1 MPDGVTI
8 PGGPSFAGNPQP
20 PDVPCDPV
28 GDAWRGPPGPAGPA
42 GAGSVVSVATTGAG
56 ISGGPITTSGTLQVA
71 WNGPAVSALGTGLSA
86 AGGTLVV
93 TGVPATGSA
102 GGDLAGTYPNP
113 TLVTTGVSAATYGD
127 ATHIPTFTVD
137 AKGRITTASSVA
149 LTAPPVSFASV
160 TGTATYAQL
169 PTEVQQ
175 LPISFPFS
183 GKPATG
189 AIVNVPMAFA
199 VTVPA
204 SLTGAV
210 VYDTT
215 QTTAGAAF
223 TLNRI
228 SGGITT
234 AIGTITITSTSHTSC
249 TLAGAGG
256 SLAVGDVLQIVAPTQ
271 DATLADVGITVLA
284 ARV

>member
-8 PGGPSFAGNPQP
+8 PGGPSFIGSPQP
-20 PDVPCDPV
+20 PDVPCDPT
-28 GDAWRGPPGPAGPA
+28 GDGWRGPPGPP
-42 GAGSVVSVATTGAG
+42 GAGSVTSVGTTAPG
-56 ISGGPITTSGTLQVA
+56 ITGGPITTTGTLAVA
-71 WNGPAVSALGTGLSA
+71 WNGPAVNALGAGLSA

-93 TGVPATGSA
+93 TGGVSGPPTGTA

-137 AKGRITTASSVA
+137 AKGRLTAASSA
-149 LTAPPVSFASV
+149 AITIPPPSFSTI
-160 TGTATYAQL
+160 TGTAIYAQL

-175 LPISFPFS
+175 VPVPFTFS

-189 AIVNVPMAFA
+189 ATINVPMPWAI
-199 VTVPA
+199 TVPA
-204 SLTGAV
+204 GLTGSV
-210 VYDTT
+210 VYDVTKA
-215 QTTAGAAF
+215 TASAAF

-228 SGGITT
+228 SGGTTT
-234 AIGTITITSTSHTSC
+234 ALGTITITTASNTGA
-249 TLAGAGG
+249 TLAGSGG
-256 SLAVGDVLQIVAPTQ
+256 SLAIGDVLQIVAPTQ
-271 DATLADVGITVLA
+271 DATLADCGITVLC